1 MSTDPVPST
10 PSDDPA
16 TQPQQNPGNH
26 PQPERDKPGQDPRA
40 DPSIA
45 NDDSLPEEVRA
56 SNPNSSGPQGLAG
69 GMGVS
74 SERTGPAGSDHRGVD
89 ISGTGSAG
97 GAVTGT
103 DGGLDTSP
111 GKWDAVD
118 VSQEQMYPDRDEQRA
133 TTGSSDTFT
142 GHVDRT
148 VGEPLPEPI
157 ADEKSR
163 R

>member
-10 PSDDPA
+10 PADDPA
-16 TQPQQNPGNH
+16 SQPKENPAGH
-26 PQPERDKPGQDPRA
+26 PQPEPDKPGQDPRA

-45 NDDSLPEEVRA
+45 DDSLPEEIRA
-56 SNPNSSGPQGLAG
+56 SNPNSAGPQGLAG

-74 SERTGPAGSDHRGVD
+74 SERTGPAGPDHRGTD
-89 ISGTGSAG
+89 ISGTGSKG
-97 GAVTGT
+97 GSTGRT
-103 DGGLDTSP
+103 DGGIDTSP
-111 GKWDAVD
+111 GRWDAVD
-118 VSQEQMYPDRDEQRA
+118 VSQEQMYPDRDADRA
-133 TTGSSDTFT
+133 STDSTEEFP

-148 VGEPLPEPI
+148 VGEPRPEPI